1 MRLSSIYIFTC
12 VLSQNCEI
20 VTRLLQDCC
29 KIVKKSSHVL
39 CPNLRK
45 IVARLLQ
52 DCYET
57 DARLMRD
64 CCEIVTRL
72 LQDCGKIVEKIHMC
86 YVYSRGHF
94 TGCTHN
100 LTQPHLTLP
109 NLTNPNP
116 TQPNQTYPDQT
127 KFLWGIP
134 SPPQERG
141 YRGQSPWHKSLL
153 IGVEFLLLIYVSG
166 GSAPCTPAPAEG

>member
-1 MRLSSIYIFTC
+1 MQYLKIQDCCEIVTIC

-57 DARLMRD
+57 DARLLR
-64 CCEIVTRL
+64 
-72 LQDCGKIVEKIHMC
+72 DCGKIVEKIHMC
-86 YVYSRGHF
+86 YVYSKGHF

-109 NLTNPNP
+109 NQTKPNLTNPTKP
-116 TQPNQTYPDQT
+116 ILTQPN
-127 KFLWGIP
+127 
-134 SPPQERG
+134 SCE
-141 YRGQSPWHKSLL
+141 
-153 IGVEFLLLIYVSG
+153 IYLALCRSG
-166 GSAPCTPAPAEG
+166 GTGGREPTQSDRF